1 MTKMRSSCIGLV
13 RHEEVKQDRIRKTC
27 NLICERA
34 DIQQKGDQVNS
45 LKYMDIKSNLQGV
58 FNSKVSLLKNII

>member
-1 MTKMRSSCIGLV
+1 MRSSCIGLV

-27 NLICERA
+27 SLICKRA

-58 FNSKVSLLKNII
+58 FNSKVSVLKNII